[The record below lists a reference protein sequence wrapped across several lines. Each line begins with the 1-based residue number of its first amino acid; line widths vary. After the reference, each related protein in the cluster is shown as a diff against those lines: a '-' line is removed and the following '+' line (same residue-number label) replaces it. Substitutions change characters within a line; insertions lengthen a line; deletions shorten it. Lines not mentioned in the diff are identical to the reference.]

1 MREGFQVKRLRRG
14 HSSSGWSGEI
24 RRGRFRLRRLP
35 LGVDSRVVAWTGAR
49 PPRRLHATRSDRNPP
64 NFPSF
69 RREGW
74 GRRDLNPDRRVSPTR
89 GATHACCC
97 EPWVSAPVC
106 HHRNQQT
113 RFAIKPMTGARNSTR
128 LNYVPMGLRTR
139 GTAAGVSKFSPRL
152 GALKTPFQGVVR
164 FRPWTAAPATVT
176 FTGFLAIETRD
187 PPFPF

>member
-1 MREGFQVKRLRRG
+1 MIAPGAHGALGDRTGHGRGLGRSILLDHKKPSSMRSLGLDPCVGF
-14 HSSSGWSGEI
+14 WSLEV
-24 RRGRFRLRRLP
+24 L
-35 LGVDSRVVAWTGAR
+35 
-49 PPRRLHATRSDRNPP
+49 
-64 NFPSF
+64 F
-69 RREGW
+69 RRPVDVEW

-139 GTAAGVSKFSPRL
+139 GTAAGISMFASRV
-152 GALKTPFQGVVR
+152 GALKSSSKGVVR
-164 FRPWTAAPATVT
+164 FGHEAAARAAVT
-176 FTGFLAIETRD
+176 LTGSFA
-187 PPFPF
+187 

>member
-1 MREGFQVKRLRRG
+1 MRGGFQVKRLRRG
-14 HSSSGWSGEI
+14 DSFSGGSGEI
-24 RRGRFRLRRLP
+24 RRGRFRLRRIP
-35 LGVDSRVVAWTGAR
+35 VGVDPRLEALTLGR
-49 PPRRLHATRSDRNPP
+49 PPRRVHATRSDQNPP

-89 GATHACCC
+89 GGTHACCC

-139 GTAAGVSKFSPRL
+139 GTAAGISMFASRL
-152 GALKTPFQGVVR
+152 GALKSSSKGGGR
-164 FRPWTAAPATVT
+164 FWYGTAAPAAGT
-176 FTGFLAIETRD
+176 FNGFLR
-187 PPFPF
+187 

>member
-1 MREGFQVKRLRRG
+1 M
-14 HSSSGWSGEI
+14 SI
-24 RRGRFRLRRLP
+24 R
-35 LGVDSRVVAWTGAR
+35 AR
-49 PPRRLHATRSDRNPP
+49 PARERGGVLTELHDDG
-64 NFPSF
+64 
-69 RREGW
+69 EW

-139 GTAAGVSKFSPRL
+139 GTATGISKFASRVGRPNPHPGESFTSVTEPLPLQRL
-152 GALKTPFQGVVR
+152 HWPVPSQ
-164 FRPWTAAPATVT
+164 
-176 FTGFLAIETRD
+176 
-187 PPFPF
+187 